1 MSSESAQ
8 MAVPTKDIESV
19 SVGRISLQK
28 IVQSAKPDQDI
39 SAIVLELEKKG
50 RGANLGSEFTFENTF
65 GLHKDDLHH
74 FLKTQKK
81 HFLHKFFLRLLH
93 AFKENSNISKESN
106 MVLAAIIKHSLQNVL
121 ASIRSARVQNELV
134 KWSTMHPYLAQNY
147 IYASIVIAFPTE
159 YSYKLLHTLQSKGLT
174 PFTTKIG
181 KKIFKEEN
189 EKVKRAAFL
198 TYSHLS
204 SRLRDVRLSE
214 KIVKDI
220 LQRITSNKKRDVEEL
235 TTCIHAL
242 NYAGKAVSIGI
253 LYTYFANNKIPD
265 FIKVMLVDNLKKR
278 LHDDPLI
285 DQLVRDIATSNDT
298 SSIVKARFIHAQ
310 TEREKTIRSAS
321 HVKFFSK
328 VHERA
333 TCEETKNAI

>member
-106 MVLAAIIKHSLQNVL
+106 MVLAAIIKHSRL
-121 ASIRSARVQNELV
+121 
-134 KWSTMHPYLAQNY
+134 HPIKA
-147 IYASIVIAFPTE
+147 
-159 YSYKLLHTLQSKGLT
+159 
-174 PFTTKIG
+174 
-181 KKIFKEEN
+181 KKIFFKSSEEN
-189 EKVKRAAFL
+189 F
-198 TYSHLS
+198 T
-204 SRLRDVRLSE
+204 
-214 KIVKDI
+214 
-220 LQRITSNKKRDVEEL
+220 N
-235 TTCIHAL
+235 
-242 NYAGKAVSIGI
+242 
-253 LYTYFANNKIPD
+253 
-265 FIKVMLVDNLKKR
+265 
-278 LHDDPLI
+278 
-285 DQLVRDIATSNDT
+285 
-298 SSIVKARFIHAQ
+298 
-310 TEREKTIRSAS
+310 
-321 HVKFFSK
+321 
-328 VHERA
+328 
-333 TCEETKNAI
+333 